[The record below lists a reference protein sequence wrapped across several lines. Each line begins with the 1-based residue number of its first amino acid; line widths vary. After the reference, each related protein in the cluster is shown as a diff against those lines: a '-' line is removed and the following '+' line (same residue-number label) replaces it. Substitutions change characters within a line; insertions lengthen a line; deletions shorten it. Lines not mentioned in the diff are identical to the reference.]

1 MKPAKW
7 TSGKIVISGI
17 CLAPRSCDNFDCPAP
32 AMKKKGK
39 GLFGFSSS
47 RCCDFRTCTEIPG
60 VCEPATM
67 YDKAPKFEKKHGHD
81 NSTCCLPKYCKKDLC
96 ANDTKW
102 VDKGFKD
109 REKVLRP
116 VEVALQPPPWP
127 EPA

>member
-1 MKPAKW
+1 
-7 TSGKIVISGI
+7 
-17 CLAPRSCDNFDCPAP
+17 
-32 AMKKKGK
+32 MKKKGK

-102 VDKGFKD
+102 VDKGPH
-109 REKVLRP
+109 EESP
-116 VEVALQPPPWP
+116 EALGGRQRTSGKHR
-127 EPA
+127 